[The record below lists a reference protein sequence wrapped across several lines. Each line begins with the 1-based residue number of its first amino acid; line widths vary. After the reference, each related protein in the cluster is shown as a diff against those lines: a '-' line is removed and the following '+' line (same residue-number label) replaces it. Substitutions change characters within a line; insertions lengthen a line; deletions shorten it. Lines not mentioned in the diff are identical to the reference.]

1 MSRRNY
7 EDRKEK
13 TSPVQNFLSF
23 KDFSKFFGV
32 FRRLFLCSSNPS
44 PQLQNLQ
51 CRQPQTGNKKIR
63 FKKVVRFSGHCI
75 APIPKGA
82 NYPIVCVI
90 VFLGAHTNIIPGDCI
105 GTIMLGRNSPNIS
118 ERNTFQPCQWDNLES
133 QCHFFSRLNFIF
145 YVL

>member
-1 MSRRNY
+1 MSGRNY

-32 FRRLFLCSSNPS
+32 FRRLYMCSSNPS
-44 PQLQNLQ
+44 PQLQIACGLDSLILE
-51 CRQPQTGNKKIR
+51 IR
-63 FKKVVRFSGHCI
+63 IKKVVRFSGHCI
-75 APIPKGA
+75 APIPEGA

-133 QCHFFSRLNFIF
+133 QCHESIHFFSRLNFIF
-145 YVL
+145 